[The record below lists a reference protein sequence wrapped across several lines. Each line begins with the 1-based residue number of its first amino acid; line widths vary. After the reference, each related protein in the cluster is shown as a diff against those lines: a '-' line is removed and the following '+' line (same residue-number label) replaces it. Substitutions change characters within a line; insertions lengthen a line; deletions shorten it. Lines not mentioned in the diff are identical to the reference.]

1 MEKHN
6 HSANKI
12 SIYLS
17 LLCAIHCLAMPV
29 VVAIMPFAS
38 VFMEKYHWLE
48 LVVIIS
54 TLLLGTNSILHG
66 YKYHHQDKTP
76 AYLFGIGI
84 SILTMSSVIH
94 LGLDIQ
100 SMTLQISNVVGAV
113 FSAAGQIQ
121 NLRLSKS
128 ENKKVVAVN

>member
-1 MEKHN
+1 MENHK

-29 VVAIMPFAS
+29 VIAIIPFAS
-38 VFMEKYHWLE
+38 FFLEKYHWLE
-48 LVVIIS
+48 LVVIFS
-54 TLLLGTNSILHG
+54 TLLLGTNSIVHG
-66 YKYHHQDKTP
+66 YKYHHHEKLP

-84 SILTMSSVIH
+84 SILIFSSIIH
-94 LGLDIQ
+94 LGFHSQ
-100 SMTLQISNVVGAV
+100 SILLQGLNIIGAI

-121 NLRLSKS
+121 NLRLSRS
-128 ENKKVVAVN
+128 GAKKVVVA